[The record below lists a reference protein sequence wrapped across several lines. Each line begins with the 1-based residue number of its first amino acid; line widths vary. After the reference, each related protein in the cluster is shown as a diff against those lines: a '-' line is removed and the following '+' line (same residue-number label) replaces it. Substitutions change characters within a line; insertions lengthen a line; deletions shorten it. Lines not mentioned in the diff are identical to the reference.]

1 MLCSERKTVTLFFSL
16 LVMCAVAEAESNL
29 NMGVLVR
36 NLLTNMERSAVWDE
50 NLHFALIFSDFII
63 KQKVRFY
70 EPTRYE
76 SQLYEQILK
85 KIAAFRA
92 RITSK
97 NGIGRL
103 SNVLQKNVV
112 VSKPKLVEHQINTE
126 LEYRS
131 LERNYE
137 SLLNS
142 GYPNSTFSDLCL
154 FHITALDKCEAI
166 KEECIKMI
174 SSNEPTY
181 GYYRMHQILILYIL
195 MHHTC
200 APHFGSPIVYEI
212 LSTQHCSE
220 VYREHRILARS
231 LSQGRRDLYT
241 EQSAL
246 CGLFGFKEF
255 LNMAEIRKIVS
266 WDKFGVCNCVREI
279 TAFQASD
286 EGDICKCA
294 DHFHSVALLL
304 YVNAMLFLN

>member
-1 MLCSERKTVTLFFSL
+1 
-16 LVMCAVAEAESNL
+16 
-29 NMGVLVR
+29 
-36 NLLTNMERSAVWDE
+36 MERSAVWDE

-142 GYPNSTFSDLCL
+142 GYPNSTFSD
-154 FHITALDKCEAI
+154 KCEAI

-174 SSNEPTY
+174 TSNEPTY

-231 LSQGRRDLYT
+231 YL
-241 EQSAL
+241 
-246 CGLFGFKEF
+246 KV
-255 LNMAEIRKIVS
+255 AEICIQNKVRCVVFLVS
-266 WDKFGVCNCVREI
+266 RSSLTWQKFGKLFPG
-279 TAFQASD
+279 TS
-286 EGDICKCA
+286 
-294 DHFHSVALLL
+294 SVFAT
-304 YVNAMLFLN
+304 VSVK